1 MEQHKKSLENL
12 DISGVQNISKDISGA
27 ALGELSLKNLDKNLQ
42 ILKEVGVA
50 EICKATKI
58 ASKNIHSI
66 LEKRYE
72 SLSRVHA
79 RGFIQILE
87 REYKI
92 DLSAWMKEFDKVC
105 VFKEGVSEEKNQE
118 TDPEETAKKPLK
130 VELDYSIN
138 QANTSL
144 SKKSSKWKPFV
155 LVIGVIVIVL
165 AVVIIQNSSSLKEE
179 KERESAIK
187 SGTKKSSFDDANLAE
202 ENKPEPTP
210 KLEEKPK
217 EQDKQEKPKEQD
229 KQEKPKEQDKQE
241 KEAIKEYPNTIYII
255 PKRDIW
261 VEVIDLNEKKNSF
274 QKVFKKSYSLET
286 KNHRLLLRFGHG
298 HLSLKNNHQE
308 QNYNDSKTRRFLY
321 EPAKGLTLINEAQY
335 KELQQ

>member
-1 MEQHKKSLENL
+1 MEQNKKSLENL
-12 DISGVQNISKDISGA
+12 DLSDVQNISKDISGA
-27 ALGELSLKNLDKNLQ
+27 ALEELSLKNLDKNLQ
-42 ILKEVGVA
+42 ILREVGVA

-105 VFKEGVSEEKNQE
+105 VFKEGVGEEKNQE
-118 TDPEETAKKPLK
+118 TNLEETAKKPLK

-144 SKKSSKWKPFV
+144 SKKTSKWKPFV
-155 LVIGVIVIVL
+155 IVLGVIVIVL
-165 AVVIIQNSSSLKEE
+165 VVVIIQNSSSLKEE
-179 KERESAIK
+179 RGQESAIK
-187 SGTKKSSFDDANLAE
+187 SGTKNTFNEANPTE
-202 ENKPEPTP
+202 ENKPETTP
-210 KLEEKPK
+210 KLEEKHK
-217 EQDKQEKPKEQD
+217 EQDKPEKK
-229 KQEKPKEQDKQE
+229 
-241 KEAIKEYPNTIYII
+241 AIKEDPNTIYII
-255 PKRDIW
+255 PKKDIW
-261 VEVIDLNEKKNSF
+261 VEVIDLDEKKNSF

-321 EPAKGLTLINEAQY
+321 EPNKGLTLINEAQY

>member
-1 MEQHKKSLENL
+1 MEQNKKSLENL
-12 DISGVQNISKDISGA
+12 DLSDVQNISKDISGA
-27 ALGELSLKNLDKNLQ
+27 ALEELSLKNLDKNLQ

-50 EICKATKI
+50 EICKATRI

-92 DLSAWMKEFDKVC
+92 DLSAWMKEFDKAYT
-105 VFKEGVSEEKNQE
+105 FKEGVSEEQNQE
-118 TDPEETAKKPLK
+118 TDPEEKTKNPLK
-130 VELDYSIN
+130 VEIDYSIN

-155 LVIGVIVIVL
+155 VVLGVVVIIL

-179 KERESAIK
+179 RGQESAIK
-187 SGTKKSSFDDANLAE
+187 SGTKKNSFNKVNPTE

-217 EQDKQEKPKEQD
+217 EQDKQEK
-229 KQEKPKEQDKQE
+229 
-241 KEAIKEYPNTIYII
+241 EAIKEDPNTIYII
-255 PKRDIW
+255 PKKDIW
-261 VEVIDLNEKKNSF
+261 VEVVDLDEKKNSF
-274 QKVFKKSYSLET
+274 QKVFKKNYSLET

-308 QNYNDSKTRRFLY
+308 QEYNDGKTKRFLY
-321 EPAKGLTLINEAQY
+321 EPNKGLTLINEAQY

>member
-1 MEQHKKSLENL
+1 MEQNKKSLENL
-12 DISGVQNISKDISGA
+12 DLSDVQNVSRDISGA
-27 ALGELSLKNLDKNLQ
+27 ALEELSLKNLDKNLQ
-42 ILKEVGVA
+42 ILKEVGAA

-92 DLSAWMKEFDKVC
+92 DLSAWVKEFDKVC
-105 VFKEGVSEEKNQE
+105 VFKEGVGEEQKQE
-118 TDPEETAKKPLK
+118 TSPEETAKKPLK

-155 LVIGVIVIVL
+155 IVL
-165 AVVIIQNSSSLKEE
+165 GVVVIILVVVIIQNSSSLKEE
-179 KERESAIK
+179 REQESAIK
-187 SGTKKSSFDDANLAE
+187 PDTKNNSFNETNPTE
-202 ENKPEPTP
+202 EKKLEPTP
-210 KLEEKPK
+210 KLEEKH
-217 EQDKQEKPKEQD
+217 
-229 KQEKPKEQDKQE
+229 KEQDKQE
-241 KEAIKEYPNTIYII
+241 KEAIKENPNTIYII

-261 VEVIDLNEKKNSF
+261 VEVIDLDEKKNSF
-274 QKVFKKSYSLET
+274 QKVFKKSYPLEA

-298 HLSLKNNHQE
+298 HLILKNNHQE
-308 QNYNDSKTRRFLY
+308 QDYNDSKTRRFLY
-321 EPAKGLTLINEAQY
+321 EPNKGLTLINEVQY
-335 KELQQ
+335 KALQQ

>member
-1 MEQHKKSLENL
+1 MEQNKKSLENL
-12 DISGVQNISKDISGA
+12 DLSDVQNVSKDISGV
-27 ALGELSLKNLDKNLQ
+27 ALEELSLKTLNKNLQ
-42 ILKEVGVA
+42 ILR
-50 EICKATKI
+50 EIGIQEIYKATKI
-58 ASKNIHSI
+58 ASKNINYI

-92 DLSAWMKEFDKVC
+92 DLSAWMKEFDKAC
-105 VFKEGVSEEKNQE
+105 TFKEGVGEEQNQE
-118 TDPEETAKKPLK
+118 TSPEEKTKNPLK
-130 VELDYSIN
+130 VEIDYSIN

-155 LVIGVIVIVL
+155 LVLGVVVIIL

-179 KERESAIK
+179 RGQESAIK
-187 SGTKKSSFDDANLAE
+187 SGTKKSSFNKVNPTE
-202 ENKPEPTP
+202 ENKPELTP
-210 KLEEKPK
+210 KLEEKPT
-217 EQDKQEKPKEQD
+217 
-229 KQEKPKEQDKQE
+229 EQDKQE
-241 KEAIKEYPNTIYII
+241 KEAIKEDPNTIYII
-255 PKRDIW
+255 PKKDIW
-261 VEVIDLNEKKNSF
+261 VEVVDLDEKKNSF
-274 QKVFKKSYSLET
+274 QKVFKKNYSLET

-308 QNYNDSKTRRFLY
+308 QEYNDGKTKRFLY
-321 EPAKGLTLINEAQY
+321 EPNKGLTLINEAQY

>member
-27 ALGELSLKNLDKNLQ
+27 ALEELSLKNLDKNLQ
-42 ILKEVGVA
+42 ILKEVGVT

-105 VFKEGVSEEKNQE
+105 VFKEGVSEEQNQE
-118 TDPEETAKKPLK
+118 TNPEETAKKPLK

-187 SGTKKSSFDDANLAE
+187 SGTKKSSFNDANLAE

-210 KLEEKPK
+210 KLEEK
-217 EQDKQEKPKEQD
+217 QEKQT
-229 KQEKPKEQDKQE
+229 EQDKQE

-261 VEVIDLNEKKNSF
+261 VEVIDLDEKKNSF

>member
-1 MEQHKKSLENL
+1 MEQNKKSLENL
-12 DISGVQNISKDISGA
+12 DLSDVQNISKDISGA
-27 ALGELSLKNLDKNLQ
+27 ALEELSLKNLDKNLQ

-92 DLSAWMKEFDKVC
+92 DLSAWMKEFDKAC
-105 VFKEGVSEEKNQE
+105 AFKEGMSEEQNQE
-118 TDPEETAKKPLK
+118 TDPEEKTKNPLK
-130 VELDYSIN
+130 VEIDYSIN

-155 LVIGVIVIVL
+155 VVLGVVVIIL

-179 KERESAIK
+179 RGQESAIK
-187 SGTKKSSFDDANLAE
+187 SGTKKNSFNKVNPTE

-217 EQDKQEKPKEQD
+217 EQDKQEK
-229 KQEKPKEQDKQE
+229 
-241 KEAIKEYPNTIYII
+241 EAIKEDPNTIYII
-255 PKRDIW
+255 PKKDIW
-261 VEVIDLNEKKNSF
+261 VEVIDLDEKKNSF
-274 QKVFKKSYSLET
+274 QKVFKKNYSLET

-308 QNYNDSKTRRFLY
+308 QEYNDGKTKRFLY
-321 EPAKGLTLINEAQY
+321 EPNKGLTLINEAQY

>member
-12 DISGVQNISKDISGA
+12 DLSDVQNISKDISGA
-27 ALGELSLKNLDKNLQ
+27 ALEELLLKNLDKNLQ
-42 ILKEVGVA
+42 ILR
-50 EICKATKI
+50 EIGTQEIYKATKI
-58 ASKNIHSI
+58 ASKNTNYI

-87 REYKI
+87 REYKM
-92 DLSAWMKEFDKVC
+92 DLSAWMKEFDKAC
-105 VFKEGVSEEKNQE
+105 TFKEGASEEQNQE
-118 TDPEETAKKPLK
+118 TDLEEKTKNPLK
-130 VELDYSIN
+130 VEIDYSIN
-138 QANTSL
+138 QANIKL
-144 SKKSSKWKPFV
+144 SKGLSKWKPFV
-155 LVIGVIVIVL
+155 LVLGVVVIVL
-165 AVVIIQNSSSLKEE
+165 AVVIVQNSSSLKEE
-179 KERESAIK
+179 RGQESAIK
-187 SGTKKSSFDDANLAE
+187 SGVKKNSFNKANLAE

-210 KLEEKPK
+210 KPE
-217 EQDKQEKPKEQD
+217 D

-241 KEAIKEYPNTIYII
+241 KEAIKEDPNTIYII

-261 VEVIDLNEKKNSF
+261 VEVIDLDEKKNSF
-274 QKVFKKSYSLET
+274 QKVFKKNYSLET

-298 HLSLKNNHQE
+298 HLSLKNNNQE
-308 QNYNDSKTRRFLY
+308 QNYNDSKARRFLY

>member
-27 ALGELSLKNLDKNLQ
+27 TLEELSLKNLDKNLQ
-42 ILKEVGVA
+42 ILKEVGVT

-155 LVIGVIVIVL
+155 LVIGVIVIIL
-165 AVVIIQNSSSLKEE
+165 TVVIIQNSSSLKEE

-217 EQDKQEKPKEQD
+217 EQDKQEK
-229 KQEKPKEQDKQE
+229 
-241 KEAIKEYPNTIYII
+241 EAIKKDPNTIYII

-261 VEVIDLNEKKNSF
+261 VEVIDLDEKKNSF

-308 QNYNDSKTRRFLY
+308 QEYNDSKTRRFLY
-321 EPAKGLTLINEAQY
+321 EPNKGLTLINETQY

>member
-1 MEQHKKSLENL
+1 MEQNKKSLENL
-12 DISGVQNISKDISGA
+12 DLSDVQNISKDISGA
-27 ALGELSLKNLDKNLQ
+27 ALEELSLKNLDKNLQ

-105 VFKEGVSEEKNQE
+105 VFKEGVGEEKNQE
-118 TDPEETAKKPLK
+118 TNLEETAKKPLK

-155 LVIGVIVIVL
+155 LVLG
-165 AVVIIQNSSSLKEE
+165 VVIIILVVVIVQNSSSLKEE
-179 KERESAIK
+179 RGQESAIK
-187 SGTKKSSFDDANLAE
+187 SGTKKNSFNKANLAE
-202 ENKPEPTP
+202 ENKLEPTP
-210 KLEEKPK
+210 KPEE
-217 EQDKQEKPKEQD
+217 

-241 KEAIKEYPNTIYII
+241 KEAIKEDPNAIYII
-255 PKRDIW
+255 PKKDVW
-261 VEVIDLNEKKNSF
+261 VEVIDLDEKKNSF
-274 QKVFKKSYSLET
+274 QKVFKKNYSLET

-308 QNYNDSKTRRFLY
+308 QEYNDGKTRRFLY
-321 EPAKGLTLINEAQY
+321 EPNKGLTLINEAQY
-335 KELQQ
+335 KELQR

>member
-12 DISGVQNISKDISGA
+12 DLSGVQNISKDISGA
-27 ALGELSLKNLDKNLQ
+27 ELEELSLKNLDKNLQ
-42 ILKEVGVA
+42 ILKEVGVV

-58 ASKNIHSI
+58 VSKNIHSI

-92 DLSAWMKEFDKVC
+92 DLSAWMKEFNKVC
-105 VFKEGVSEEKNQE
+105 VFKEGVGEEKNQE

-155 LVIGVIVIVL
+155 LVVGVVVIVL

-187 SGTKKSSFDDANLAE
+187 SGTKKSSFNDANLAE

-217 EQDKQEKPKEQD
+217 EQDKQEK
-229 KQEKPKEQDKQE
+229 
-241 KEAIKEYPNTIYII
+241 EAIKEDPNTIYII

-261 VEVIDLNEKKNSF
+261 VEVIDLDEKKNSF
-274 QKVFKKSYSLET
+274 QKVFKKNYSLET

>member
-1 MEQHKKSLENL
+1 MEQNKKSLENL
-12 DISGVQNISKDISGA
+12 DLSDVQNISKDISGA
-27 ALGELSLKNLDKNLQ
+27 ALEELSLKNLDKNLQ

-92 DLSAWMKEFDKVC
+92 DLNAWMKEFDKAC
-105 VFKEGVSEEKNQE
+105 AFKEGVSEEQNQE
-118 TDPEETAKKPLK
+118 TSPEETAKKPLK

-155 LVIGVIVIVL
+155 LVLGVVVIIL

-179 KERESAIK
+179 RGQESAIK
-187 SGTKKSSFDDANLAE
+187 SGTKKNSFNKVNPTE

-217 EQDKQEKPKEQD
+217 EQDKQEK
-229 KQEKPKEQDKQE
+229 
-241 KEAIKEYPNTIYII
+241 EAIKEDPNTIYII

-261 VEVIDLNEKKNSF
+261 VEVVDLDEKKNSF
-274 QKVFKKSYSLET
+274 QKVFKKNYSLET

-308 QNYNDSKTRRFLY
+308 QEYNDGKTKRFLY
-321 EPAKGLTLINEAQY
+321 EPNKGLTLINEAQY

>member
-27 ALGELSLKNLDKNLQ
+27 ALEELSLKNLDKNLQ

-92 DLSAWMKEFDKVC
+92 DLSAWMKEFNKVC
-105 VFKEGVSEEKNQE
+105 VFKEGVGEGKNQE
-118 TDPEETAKKPLK
+118 TNPEETAKKPLK

-155 LVIGVIVIVL
+155 LVVGVIVIVL

-179 KERESAIK
+179 RGRESAIK
-187 SGTKKSSFDDANLAE
+187 SGTKKNSFNDANLAE
-202 ENKPEPTP
+202 ENKLEPTP

-217 EQDKQEKPKEQD
+217 EQDKQEK
-229 KQEKPKEQDKQE
+229 
-241 KEAIKEYPNTIYII
+241 EAIKEDPNTIYII

-261 VEVIDLNEKKNSF
+261 VEVIDLDEKKNSF

>member
-1 MEQHKKSLENL
+1 MEQNKKSLENL
-12 DISGVQNISKDISGA
+12 DLSDVQNISKDISGA
-27 ALGELSLKNLDKNLQ
+27 TLEELSLKNLDKNLQ

-58 ASKNIHSI
+58 ASKNIRSI

-72 SLSRVHA
+72 SLSKVHA

-92 DLSAWMKEFDKVC
+92 DLSAWMKEFDKAC
-105 VFKEGVSEEKNQE
+105 TFKEGVSEEQNQE
-118 TDPEETAKKPLK
+118 TDPEEKTKNPLK
-130 VELDYSIN
+130 VEIDYSIN

-155 LVIGVIVIVL
+155 LVLGVVVIIL

-179 KERESAIK
+179 RGQESAIK
-187 SGTKKSSFDDANLAE
+187 SGTKKNSFNKANPTE
-202 ENKPEPTP
+202 ENKPELTP

-217 EQDKQEKPKEQD
+217 EQDKQEK
-229 KQEKPKEQDKQE
+229 
-241 KEAIKEYPNTIYII
+241 EAIKEDPNTIYII
-255 PKRDIW
+255 PKKDIW
-261 VEVIDLNEKKNSF
+261 VEVIDLDEKKNSF
-274 QKVFKKSYSLET
+274 QKVFKKNYSLET

-308 QNYNDSKTRRFLY
+308 QEYNDGKTKRFLY
-321 EPAKGLTLINEAQY
+321 EPNKGLTLINEAQY

>member
-12 DISGVQNISKDISGA
+12 DISGIQNISKDISGA
-27 ALGELSLKNLDKNLQ
+27 ALEELSFKNLDKNLQ
-42 ILKEVGVA
+42 ILKEVGVT

-87 REYKI
+87 REYKM

-118 TDPEETAKKPLK
+118 TSPEETAKKPLK

-217 EQDKQEKPKEQD
+217 EQDKQEK
-229 KQEKPKEQDKQE
+229 
-241 KEAIKEYPNTIYII
+241 EAIKEDPNTIYII

-261 VEVIDLNEKKNSF
+261 VEVIDLDEKKNSF

>member
-27 ALGELSLKNLDKNLQ
+27 ALEELSLKNLDKNLQ
-42 ILKEVGVA
+42 ILKEVGVT

-87 REYKI
+87 REYKM
-92 DLSAWMKEFDKVC
+92 DLSAWMKEFNKAC

-155 LVIGVIVIVL
+155 LVLGVVVIVL

-179 KERESAIK
+179 RERESAIK
-187 SGTKKSSFDDANLAE
+187 SGIKKNSFNDANLAE

-217 EQDKQEKPKEQD
+217 EQDKQEK
-229 KQEKPKEQDKQE
+229 
-241 KEAIKEYPNTIYII
+241 EAIKEDPNTIYII

-261 VEVIDLNEKKNSF
+261 VEVIDLDEKKNSF

-308 QNYNDSKTRRFLY
+308 QNYNDNKTRRFLY

>member
-1 MEQHKKSLENL
+1 MEQNKKSLENL
-12 DISGVQNISKDISGA
+12 DLSDVQNISKDISGA
-27 ALGELSLKNLDKNLQ
+27 ALEELSLKNLDKNLQ

-92 DLSAWMKEFDKVC
+92 DLSAWMKEFDKAC
-105 VFKEGVSEEKNQE
+105 TFKEGVSEEQNQE
-118 TDPEETAKKPLK
+118 TDPEEKTKNPLK
-130 VELDYSIN
+130 VEIDYSIN
-138 QANTSL
+138 QVNTSL

-155 LVIGVIVIVL
+155 LVLGVVVIIL
-165 AVVIIQNSSSLKEE
+165 AIVIIQNSSSLKEE
-179 KERESAIK
+179 REQESAIK
-187 SGTKKSSFDDANLAE
+187 SGTKKNSFNKVNPTE

-210 KLEEKPK
+210 KPEAKHK
-217 EQDKQEKPKEQD
+217 EQDKQG
-229 KQEKPKEQDKQE
+229 
-241 KEAIKEYPNTIYII
+241 KEAIKEDPNTIYII
-255 PKRDIW
+255 PKKDIW
-261 VEVIDLNEKKNSF
+261 VEVVDLDEKKNSF
-274 QKVFKKSYSLET
+274 QKVFKKNYSLET

-308 QNYNDSKTRRFLY
+308 QEYNDGKTKRFLY
-321 EPAKGLTLINEAQY
+321 EPNKGLTLINEAQY

>member
-12 DISGVQNISKDISGA
+12 DLSGVQNISKDISGA
-27 ALGELSLKNLDKNLQ
+27 ALEELSLKNLDKNLQ
-42 ILKEVGVA
+42 ILKEVGVT

-217 EQDKQEKPKEQD
+217 EQDKQEKEV
-229 KQEKPKEQDKQE
+229 
-241 KEAIKEYPNTIYII
+241 IKEDPNTIYII

-261 VEVIDLNEKKNSF
+261 VEVIDLDEKKNSF

-321 EPAKGLTLINEAQY
+321 EPNKGLTLINEAQY

>member
-1 MEQHKKSLENL
+1 MEQNKKSLENL
-12 DISGVQNISKDISGA
+12 DLSDVQNISKDISGA
-27 ALGELSLKNLDKNLQ
+27 ALEELSLKNLDKNLQ

-92 DLSAWMKEFDKVC
+92 DLSAWMKEFDKAC
-105 VFKEGVSEEKNQE
+105 TFKEGVSEEQNQE
-118 TDPEETAKKPLK
+118 TDPEEKTKNPLK
-130 VELDYSIN
+130 VEIDYSIN

-155 LVIGVIVIVL
+155 LVLGVVVIIL

-179 KERESAIK
+179 RGQESVIK
-187 SGTKKSSFDDANLAE
+187 SGTKKNSFNKVNPTE

-217 EQDKQEKPKEQD
+217 EQDKQEK
-229 KQEKPKEQDKQE
+229 
-241 KEAIKEYPNTIYII
+241 EAIKEDPNTIYII
-255 PKRDIW
+255 PKKDIW
-261 VEVIDLNEKKNSF
+261 VEVIDLDEKKNSF
-274 QKVFKKSYSLET
+274 QKVFKKNYSLET

-308 QNYNDSKTRRFLY
+308 QEYNDGKTRRFLY
-321 EPAKGLTLINEAQY
+321 EPNKGLTLINEAQY

>member
-1 MEQHKKSLENL
+1 MEQNKKSLENL
-12 DISGVQNISKDISGA
+12 DLSDVQNISKDISGA
-27 ALGELSLKNLDKNLQ
+27 ALEELSLKNLDKNLQ

-92 DLSAWMKEFDKVC
+92 DLSAWMKEFDKAC
-105 VFKEGVSEEKNQE
+105 TFKEGVSEEQNQE
-118 TDPEETAKKPLK
+118 TDPEEKTKNPLK
-130 VELDYSIN
+130 VEIDYSIN

-155 LVIGVIVIVL
+155 VVLGVVVIILV
-165 AVVIIQNSSSLKEE
+165 VVIIQNSSSLKEE
-179 KERESAIK
+179 REQESAIK
-187 SGTKKSSFDDANLAE
+187 SGTKKNSFNKVNPTE

-210 KLEEKPK
+210 KLEEKPT
-217 EQDKQEKPKEQD
+217 
-229 KQEKPKEQDKQE
+229 EQDKQE
-241 KEAIKEYPNTIYII
+241 KEVIKEDPNTIYII
-255 PKRDIW
+255 PKKDVW
-261 VEVIDLNEKKNSF
+261 VEMIDLDEKKNSF
-274 QKVFKKSYSLET
+274 QKVFKKNYSLET

-298 HLSLKNNHQE
+298 HISLKNNHQE
-308 QNYNDSKTRRFLY
+308 QDYNDSKTRRFLY
-321 EPAKGLTLINEAQY
+321 EPNKGLTLINEAQY

>member
-1 MEQHKKSLENL
+1 MEQNKKSLENL
-12 DISGVQNISKDISGA
+12 DLSDVQNVSKDISGA
-27 ALGELSLKNLDKNLQ
+27 ALEELSLKNLDKNLQ
-42 ILKEVGVA
+42 ILKEVGAA

-92 DLSAWMKEFDKVC
+92 DLSAWVKEFDKVC
-105 VFKEGVSEEKNQE
+105 VFKEGVGEEQKQE
-118 TDPEETAKKPLK
+118 TSPEETAKKPLK

-155 LVIGVIVIVL
+155 IVLGVIVIIL

-179 KERESAIK
+179 REQESAIK
-187 SGTKKSSFDDANLAE
+187 SGTKNSSFNEVNPAE
-202 ENKPEPTP
+202 ENKLEPTS

-217 EQDKQEKPKEQD
+217 EQDKQG
-229 KQEKPKEQDKQE
+229 
-241 KEAIKEYPNTIYII
+241 KEAIKENPNTIYII

-261 VEVIDLNEKKNSF
+261 VEVIDLDEKKNSF
-274 QKVFKKSYSLET
+274 QKVFKKSYPLEA

-298 HLSLKNNHQE
+298 HLILKNNHQE
-308 QNYNDSKTRRFLY
+308 QDYNDSKTRRFLY
-321 EPAKGLTLINEAQY
+321 EPNKGLTLINETQY
-335 KELQQ
+335 KVLQQ

>member
-1 MEQHKKSLENL
+1 MEQNKKSLENL
-12 DISGVQNISKDISGA
+12 DLSDVQNISKDISGA
-27 ALGELSLKNLDKNLQ
+27 ALEELSLKNLDKNLQ

-92 DLSAWMKEFDKVC
+92 DLSAWMKEFDKAC
-105 VFKEGVSEEKNQE
+105 TFKEGVSEEQNQE
-118 TDPEETAKKPLK
+118 TDPEEKTKNPLK
-130 VELDYSIN
+130 VEIDYSIN

-155 LVIGVIVIVL
+155 VVLGVVVIIL

-179 KERESAIK
+179 RGQESAIK
-187 SGTKKSSFDDANLAE
+187 SGTKKNSFNKANPTE

-217 EQDKQEKPKEQD
+217 EQDKQEK
-229 KQEKPKEQDKQE
+229 
-241 KEAIKEYPNTIYII
+241 EAIKEDPNTIYII
-255 PKRDIW
+255 PKKDIW
-261 VEVIDLNEKKNSF
+261 VEVVDLDEKKNSF
-274 QKVFKKSYSLET
+274 QKVFKKNYSLET

-308 QNYNDSKTRRFLY
+308 QEYNDGKTKRFLY
-321 EPAKGLTLINEAQY
+321 EPNKGLTLINETQY

>member
-1 MEQHKKSLENL
+1 MEQNKKSLENL
-12 DISGVQNISKDISGA
+12 DLSNIQNISKDISGA
-27 ALGELSLKNLDKNLQ
+27 ALEELSLKNLDKNLQ

-50 EICKATKI
+50 EICKATRI

-92 DLSAWMKEFDKVC
+92 DLSAWVKEFDKVC
-105 VFKEGVSEEKNQE
+105 VFKEGVGEEKNQE
-118 TDPEETAKKPLK
+118 TSHEETAKKPLK

-155 LVIGVIVIVL
+155 IVLGVIVIILV
-165 AVVIIQNSSSLKEE
+165 VVIIQNSSSLKEE
-179 KERESAIK
+179 RGQESAIK
-187 SGTKKSSFDDANLAE
+187 SGTKNTFNESNPTE
-202 ENKPEPTP
+202 ENKPETTP

-217 EQDKQEKPKEQD
+217 EQN
-229 KQEKPKEQDKQE
+229 KQE
-241 KEAIKEYPNTIYII
+241 KEAIKENPNTIYII
-255 PKRDIW
+255 PKKDVW
-261 VEVIDLNEKKNSF
+261 VEVVDLDEKKNSF
-274 QKVFKKSYSLET
+274 QKVFKKKYPLET

-308 QNYNDSKTRRFLY
+308 QDYNDSKTRRFLY
-321 EPAKGLTLINEAQY
+321 EPNKGLTLINEAQY
-335 KELQQ
+335 KELQR

>member
-1 MEQHKKSLENL
+1 MEQNKKSLENL
-12 DISGVQNISKDISGA
+12 DLSDVQNVSKDISGA
-27 ALGELSLKNLDKNLQ
+27 ALEELSLKNLDKNLQ
-42 ILKEVGVA
+42 ILKEVGAA

-92 DLSAWMKEFDKVC
+92 DLSAWVKEFDKVC
-105 VFKEGVSEEKNQE
+105 VFKEGVGEEQKQE
-118 TDPEETAKKPLK
+118 TSPEETAKKPLK

-155 LVIGVIVIVL
+155 IVL
-165 AVVIIQNSSSLKEE
+165 GVVVIILVVVIIQNSSSLKEE
-179 KERESAIK
+179 RGQESAIK
-187 SGTKKSSFDDANLAE
+187 PDTKNNSFNETNPTE
-202 ENKPEPTP
+202 EKKLEPTP

-217 EQDKQEKPKEQD
+217 EQDKQG
-229 KQEKPKEQDKQE
+229 
-241 KEAIKEYPNTIYII
+241 KEAIKENPNTIYII

-261 VEVIDLNEKKNSF
+261 VEVIDLDEKKNSF
-274 QKVFKKSYSLET
+274 QKVFKKSYPLEA

-298 HLSLKNNHQE
+298 HLILKNNHQE
-308 QNYNDSKTRRFLY
+308 QDYNDSKTRRFLY
-321 EPAKGLTLINEAQY
+321 EPNKGLTLINEAQY
-335 KELQQ
+335 KAFQQ

>member
-27 ALGELSLKNLDKNLQ
+27 ALEELSLKNLDKNLQ

-144 SKKSSKWKPFV
+144 SKKSSKWKPFIIV
-155 LVIGVIVIVL
+155 LGVVVIIL

-179 KERESAIK
+179 REQESAIK
-187 SGTKKSSFDDANLAE
+187 SGTKKSSFNDANLAE

-210 KLEEKPK
+210 KLEEKPT
-217 EQDKQEKPKEQD
+217 
-229 KQEKPKEQDKQE
+229 EQDKQE
-241 KEAIKEYPNTIYII
+241 KEAIKEDPNTIYII
-255 PKRDIW
+255 PKKNIW
-261 VEVIDLNEKKNSF
+261 VEVVDLDEKKNSF
-274 QKVFKKSYSLET
+274 QKVFKKNYSLET

-308 QNYNDSKTRRFLY
+308 QEYNDGKTRRFLY
-321 EPAKGLTLINEAQY
+321 EPNKGLTLINEAQY

>member
-1 MEQHKKSLENL
+1 MEQNKKSLENL
-12 DISGVQNISKDISGA
+12 DLSDVQNISKDISGA
-27 ALGELSLKNLDKNLQ
+27 ALEELSLKNLDKNLQ

-66 LEKRYE
+66 LEKHYE

-105 VFKEGVSEEKNQE
+105 VFKEGVGEEKNQE
-118 TDPEETAKKPLK
+118 TSPEETAKKPLK

-155 LVIGVIVIVL
+155 IVL
-165 AVVIIQNSSSLKEE
+165 GVVVIILVVVIIQNSSSLKEE
-179 KERESAIK
+179 RGQESAIK
-187 SGTKKSSFDDANLAE
+187 SDTKNSPFNEISPTE
-202 ENKPEPTP
+202 EKKLEPTP

-217 EQDKQEKPKEQD
+217 EQDKQG
-229 KQEKPKEQDKQE
+229 
-241 KEAIKEYPNTIYII
+241 KEAIKENPNTIYII
-255 PKRDIW
+255 PKKDIW
-261 VEVIDLNEKKNSF
+261 VEVIDLDEKKNSF
-274 QKVFKKSYSLET
+274 QKVFKKNYSLET

-308 QNYNDSKTRRFLY
+308 QEYNDSKTRRFLY
-321 EPAKGLTLINEAQY
+321 EPNKGLTLINEAQY

>member
-1 MEQHKKSLENL
+1 MEQNKKSLENL
-12 DISGVQNISKDISGA
+12 DLSDVQNISKDISGA
-27 ALGELSLKNLDKNLQ
+27 ALEELLLKNLDKNLQ

-72 SLSRVHA
+72 SLSKVHA

-92 DLSAWMKEFDKVC
+92 DLSAWMKEFDKAC
-105 VFKEGVSEEKNQE
+105 AFKEGVSEEQNQE
-118 TDPEETAKKPLK
+118 TDPEEKTKNPLK
-130 VELDYSIN
+130 VEIDYSIN

-155 LVIGVIVIVL
+155 LVLGVVVIIL

-179 KERESAIK
+179 RGQESAIK
-187 SGTKKSSFDDANLAE
+187 SGTKKSSFNKANPTE

-217 EQDKQEKPKEQD
+217 EQDKQEK
-229 KQEKPKEQDKQE
+229 
-241 KEAIKEYPNTIYII
+241 EAIKENPNTIYII
-255 PKRDIW
+255 PKKDIW
-261 VEVIDLNEKKNSF
+261 VEVVDLDEKKNSF
-274 QKVFKKSYSLET
+274 QKVFKKNYSLET

-308 QNYNDSKTRRFLY
+308 QEYNDGKTKRFLY
-321 EPAKGLTLINEAQY
+321 EPNKGLTLINEAQY

>member
-27 ALGELSLKNLDKNLQ
+27 ALEELSLKNLDKNLQ

-155 LVIGVIVIVL
+155 LVVGVIVIVL

-187 SGTKKSSFDDANLAE
+187 SGTKKNSFNDANLAE

-210 KLEEKPK
+210 RLE
-217 EQDKQEKPKEQD
+217 
-229 KQEKPKEQDKQE
+229 EKPKEQDKQE
-241 KEAIKEYPNTIYII
+241 KEAIKEDPNTIYII

-261 VEVIDLNEKKNSF
+261 VEVIDLDEKKNSF

>member
-12 DISGVQNISKDISGA
+12 DISDVQNISKDISGA
-27 ALGELSLKNLDKNLQ
+27 ALEELSLKNLDKNLQ
-42 ILKEVGVA
+42 ILKEVGAV

-87 REYKI
+87 REYKM
-92 DLSAWMKEFDKVC
+92 DLSAWMKEFDKAC
-105 VFKEGVSEEKNQE
+105 TFKEGASEEQNQE
-118 TDPEETAKKPLK
+118 TDSEETAKKPLK

-155 LVIGVIVIVL
+155 LVLGVVVIVL
-165 AVVIIQNSSSLKEE
+165 AVVIIQNSFSLKEE
-179 KERESAIK
+179 RERESAIK
-187 SGTKKSSFDDANLAE
+187 SGTKKNSFNDANLAE

-217 EQDKQEKPKEQD
+217 EQDKQEKET
-229 KQEKPKEQDKQE
+229 
-241 KEAIKEYPNTIYII
+241 IKETLDTISIV
-255 PKRDIW
+255 PKKDIW
-261 VEVIDLNEKKNSF
+261 VEVIDLDEKKNSF
-274 QKVFKKSYSLET
+274 QKVFKKNYSLET

-308 QNYNDSKTRRFLY
+308 QNYNDSKARRFLY

>member
-1 MEQHKKSLENL
+1 MEQDKKSLENL
-12 DISGVQNISKDISGA
+12 DLSDVQNVSKDISGV
-27 ALGELSLKNLDKNLQ
+27 ALEELSLKNLDKNLQ
-42 ILKEVGVA
+42 ILREIGVA

-105 VFKEGVSEEKNQE
+105 VFKEGVGEEKNQE
-118 TDPEETAKKPLK
+118 TNPEETAKKPLK

-155 LVIGVIVIVL
+155 IVLGVVVIVL

-179 KERESAIK
+179 RGQESAIK
-187 SGTKKSSFDDANLAE
+187 SGTKKNSFNKANLAE

-210 KLEEKPK
+210 KPEEKPT
-217 EQDKQEKPKEQD
+217 
-229 KQEKPKEQDKQE
+229 EQDKQE
-241 KEAIKEYPNTIYII
+241 KEAIKEDPNTIYII
-255 PKRDIW
+255 PKKDIW
-261 VEVIDLNEKKNSF
+261 VEVIDLDEKKNSF
-274 QKVFKKSYSLET
+274 QKVFKKNYSLET

-308 QNYNDSKTRRFLY
+308 QEYNDGKTKRFLY
-321 EPAKGLTLINEAQY
+321 EPNKGLTLINEAQY

>member
-1 MEQHKKSLENL
+1 MEQNKKSLENL
-12 DISGVQNISKDISGA
+12 DLSDVQNISKDISGA
-27 ALGELSLKNLDKNLQ
+27 ALEELSLKNLDKNLQ

-92 DLSAWMKEFDKVC
+92 DLSAWMKEFDKAC
-105 VFKEGVSEEKNQE
+105 TFKEGVSEEQNQE
-118 TDPEETAKKPLK
+118 TDPEEKTKNPLK
-130 VELDYSIN
+130 VEIDYSIN

-155 LVIGVIVIVL
+155 LVLGVVVIIL
-165 AVVIIQNSSSLKEE
+165 AVVIIQNSYSLKEE
-179 KERESAIK
+179 RGQESAIK
-187 SGTKKSSFDDANLAE
+187 SGTKKNSFNKANPTE
-202 ENKPEPTP
+202 ENKLEPTP
-210 KLEEKPK
+210 KLEEKL
-217 EQDKQEKPKEQD
+217 
-229 KQEKPKEQDKQE
+229 KEQDKQE
-241 KEAIKEYPNTIYII
+241 KEAIKEDPNTIYII
-255 PKRDIW
+255 PKKDIW
-261 VEVIDLNEKKNSF
+261 VEVVDLDEKKNSF
-274 QKVFKKSYSLET
+274 QKVFKKNYSLET

-308 QNYNDSKTRRFLY
+308 QEYNDGKTKRFLY
-321 EPAKGLTLINEAQY
+321 EPNKGLTLINEAQY

>member
-12 DISGVQNISKDISGA
+12 DISSVQNISKDISGA
-27 ALGELSLKNLDKNLQ
+27 ALEELSLKNLDKNLQ
-42 ILKEVGVA
+42 ILKEVGVT

-105 VFKEGVSEEKNQE
+105 VFKESVSEEKNQE

-217 EQDKQEKPKEQD
+217 EQDKQEK
-229 KQEKPKEQDKQE
+229 
-241 KEAIKEYPNTIYII
+241 EAIKEDPKTIYII

-261 VEVIDLNEKKNSF
+261 VEVIDLDEKKNSF

>member
-1 MEQHKKSLENL
+1 MEQNKKSLENL
-12 DISGVQNISKDISGA
+12 DLSDVQNISKDISGA
-27 ALGELSLKNLDKNLQ
+27 ALEELSLKNLDKNLQ

-92 DLSAWMKEFDKVC
+92 DLSAWMKEFDKAC
-105 VFKEGVSEEKNQE
+105 TFKEGVSEEQNQE
-118 TDPEETAKKPLK
+118 TDPEEKTRNPLK
-130 VELDYSIN
+130 VEIDYSIN
-138 QANTSL
+138 QANINL
-144 SKKSSKWKPFV
+144 SKGLSKWKPFV
-155 LVIGVIVIVL
+155 LVLGVIAIVL
-165 AVVIIQNSSSLKEE
+165 AVIIIQNSSSLKEE
-179 KERESAIK
+179 RGQESAIK
-187 SGTKKSSFDDANLAE
+187 SGTKKNSFNKVNPTE

-210 KLEEKPK
+210 KLEEKPT
-217 EQDKQEKPKEQD
+217 
-229 KQEKPKEQDKQE
+229 EQDKQE
-241 KEAIKEYPNTIYII
+241 KEAIKEDPNTIYII
-255 PKRDIW
+255 PKKDIW
-261 VEVIDLNEKKNSF
+261 VEVVDLDEKKNSF
-274 QKVFKKSYSLET
+274 QKVFKKNYSLET

-308 QNYNDSKTRRFLY
+308 QEYNDGKTKRFLY
-321 EPAKGLTLINEAQY
+321 EPNKGLTLINEAQY

>member
-1 MEQHKKSLENL
+1 MEQNKKSLENL
-12 DISGVQNISKDISGA
+12 DLSDVQNVSKDISGA
-27 ALGELSLKNLDKNLQ
+27 ALEELSLKNLDKNLQ

-66 LEKRYE
+66 LEKHYE

-92 DLSAWMKEFDKVC
+92 DLRAWMKEFDKVC
-105 VFKEGVSEEKNQE
+105 VFKEGVGEEQNQE
-118 TDPEETAKKPLK
+118 TSPEETAKKPLK

-155 LVIGVIVIVL
+155 IVL
-165 AVVIIQNSSSLKEE
+165 GAVVIILVVVIIQNSSSLKEE
-179 KERESAIK
+179 REQESAIK
-187 SGTKKSSFDDANLAE
+187 PDTKNSSFNEVSPTE

-210 KLEEKPK
+210 KPK
-217 EQDKQEKPKEQD
+217 EKH
-229 KQEKPKEQDKQE
+229 KEQDKQE
-241 KEAIKEYPNTIYII
+241 KEAIKENPNTIYII
-255 PKRDIW
+255 PKKDIW
-261 VEVIDLNEKKNSF
+261 VEVIDLDEKKNSF
-274 QKVFKKSYSLET
+274 QKVFKKNYSLET

-308 QNYNDSKTRRFLY
+308 QDYNDSKTRRFLY
-321 EPAKGLTLINEAQY
+321 EPNKGLTLINET
-335 KELQQ
+335 

>member
-1 MEQHKKSLENL
+1 MEQNKKSLENL
-12 DISGVQNISKDISGA
+12 DLSDVQNISKDISGA
-27 ALGELSLKNLDKNLQ
+27 ALEELSLKNLDKNLQ
-42 ILKEVGVA
+42 ILKEVGAA

-105 VFKEGVSEEKNQE
+105 VFKEGVGEEKNQE
-118 TDPEETAKKPLK
+118 TNPEETAKKPLK

-144 SKKSSKWKPFV
+144 SKKTSKWKPFV
-155 LVIGVIVIVL
+155 IVLGVIVIVL
-165 AVVIIQNSSSLKEE
+165 VVVIIQNSSSLKEE
-179 KERESAIK
+179 REQESAIK
-187 SGTKKSSFDDANLAE
+187 SGTKKNSFNEANPTE

-210 KLEEKPK
+210 KPEEKPK
-217 EQDKQEKPKEQD
+217 EHDKQG
-229 KQEKPKEQDKQE
+229 
-241 KEAIKEYPNTIYII
+241 KEAIKENPNTIYII
-255 PKRDIW
+255 PKKDIW
-261 VEVIDLNEKKNSF
+261 VEVVDLDEKKNSF
-274 QKVFKKSYSLET
+274 QKVFKKNYSLET

-308 QNYNDSKTRRFLY
+308 QDYNDSKTRRFLY
-321 EPAKGLTLINEAQY
+321 EPNKGLTLINEAQY

>member
-1 MEQHKKSLENL
+1 MEQDKKSLENL
-12 DISGVQNISKDISGA
+12 DLSDVQNISKDISGA
-27 ALGELSLKNLDKNLQ
+27 ALEELSLKNLDKNLQ
-42 ILKEVGVA
+42 ILREIGVA

-58 ASKNIHSI
+58 ASKNINCI

-92 DLSAWMKEFDKVC
+92 DLSAWMKEFDKAC
-105 VFKEGVSEEKNQE
+105 AFKEGVGEEQNQE

-138 QANTSL
+138 QANIKL
-144 SKKSSKWKPFV
+144 SKGLSKWKPFV
-155 LVIGVIVIVL
+155 LVLGVVVIVL

-179 KERESAIK
+179 RGQESAIK
-187 SGTKKSSFDDANLAE
+187 SGTKKNSFNKANPTE

-217 EQDKQEKPKEQD
+217 EQDKQEK
-229 KQEKPKEQDKQE
+229 
-241 KEAIKEYPNTIYII
+241 EAIKEDPNTIYII
-255 PKRDIW
+255 PKKDIW
-261 VEVIDLNEKKNSF
+261 VEVIDLDEKKNSF
-274 QKVFKKSYSLET
+274 QKVFKKNYSLET

-308 QNYNDSKTRRFLY
+308 QEYNDGKTKRFLY
-321 EPAKGLTLINEAQY
+321 EPNKGLTLINEVQY

>member
-1 MEQHKKSLENL
+1 MEQNKKSLENL
-12 DISGVQNISKDISGA
+12 DLSDVQNISKDISGA
-27 ALGELSLKNLDKNLQ
+27 ALEELSLKNLDKNLQ

-92 DLSAWMKEFDKVC
+92 DLSAWMKEFDKAC
-105 VFKEGVSEEKNQE
+105 AFKEGVSEEQNQE
-118 TDPEETAKKPLK
+118 TDPEEKTKNPLK
-130 VELDYSIN
+130 VEIDYSIN

-155 LVIGVIVIVL
+155 LVLGVVVIIL

-179 KERESAIK
+179 REQESAIK
-187 SGTKKSSFDDANLAE
+187 SDTKNSPFNEVSPTE

-210 KLEEKPK
+210 KPEAKHK
-217 EQDKQEKPKEQD
+217 EQDKQG
-229 KQEKPKEQDKQE
+229 
-241 KEAIKEYPNTIYII
+241 KEAIKEDPNTIYII
-255 PKRDIW
+255 PKKDIW
-261 VEVIDLNEKKNSF
+261 VEVVDLDEKKNSF
-274 QKVFKKSYSLET
+274 QKVFKKNYSLET

-308 QNYNDSKTRRFLY
+308 QEYNDGKTKRFLY
-321 EPAKGLTLINEAQY
+321 EPNKGLTLINEAQY

>member
-1 MEQHKKSLENL
+1 MEQNKKSLENL
-12 DISGVQNISKDISGA
+12 DLSDVQNISKDISGA
-27 ALGELSLKNLDKNLQ
+27 ALEELSLKNLDKNLQ

-50 EICKATKI
+50 EICKATRI

-92 DLSAWMKEFDKVC
+92 DLSAWVKEFDKVC
-105 VFKEGVSEEKNQE
+105 VFKEGVGEEKNQE
-118 TDPEETAKKPLK
+118 TSPEETAKKPLK

-155 LVIGVIVIVL
+155 IVLGVIVIVL
-165 AVVIIQNSSSLKEE
+165 VVIIIQNSSSLKEE
-179 KERESAIK
+179 RAQESAIK
-187 SGTKKSSFDDANLAE
+187 SGTKNTFNEANPTE
-202 ENKPEPTP
+202 ENKPETTP
-210 KLEEKPK
+210 KLEEKHK
-217 EQDKQEKPKEQD
+217 EQDKPEKK
-229 KQEKPKEQDKQE
+229 
-241 KEAIKEYPNTIYII
+241 AIKENPNTIYII

-261 VEVIDLNEKKNSF
+261 VEVVDLDEKKNSF
-274 QKVFKKSYSLET
+274 QKVFKKNYPLET

-298 HLSLKNNHQE
+298 HLSLKSNHQE
-308 QNYNDSKTRRFLY
+308 QDYNDSKTRRFLY
-321 EPAKGLTLINEAQY
+321 EPNKGLTLINEAQY

>member
-12 DISGVQNISKDISGA
+12 DLSDVQNISKDISGA
-27 ALGELSLKNLDKNLQ
+27 ALEELSLKTLDKNLQ

-58 ASKNIHSI
+58 ASKNIHFI

-72 SLSRVHA
+72 SLSRVYA

-105 VFKEGVSEEKNQE
+105 VFKEGVGEEQNQE
-118 TDPEETAKKPLK
+118 TNPEETAKKPLK

-155 LVIGVIVIVL
+155 IVLGVIVIILV
-165 AVVIIQNSSSLKEE
+165 VVIIQNSSSLKEE
-179 KERESAIK
+179 REQESAIK
-187 SGTKKSSFDDANLAE
+187 SGTKKSFFNKANPIE

-210 KLEEKPK
+210 KLEEKH
-217 EQDKQEKPKEQD
+217 
-229 KQEKPKEQDKQE
+229 KEQDKQE
-241 KEAIKEYPNTIYII
+241 KEAIKENPNTIYII
-255 PKRDIW
+255 PKKDIW
-261 VEVIDLNEKKNSF
+261 VEVIDLDEKKNSF
-274 QKVFKKSYSLET
+274 QKVFKKNYSLET

-308 QNYNDSKTRRFLY
+308 QEYNDSKTRRFLY
-321 EPAKGLTLINEAQY
+321 EPNKGLTLINEAQY
-335 KELQQ
+335 KELQR

>member
-1 MEQHKKSLENL
+1 MEQNKKSLENL
-12 DISGVQNISKDISGA
+12 DLSDVQNISKDISGA
-27 ALGELSLKNLDKNLQ
+27 ALEELSLKNLDKNLQ

-92 DLSAWMKEFDKVC
+92 DLSAWMKEFDKAC
-105 VFKEGVSEEKNQE
+105 VFKEGVSEEQNQE
-118 TDPEETAKKPLK
+118 TNPEETAKKPLK

-155 LVIGVIVIVL
+155 IVLGVIVIILV
-165 AVVIIQNSSSLKEE
+165 VVIIQNSSSLKEE
-179 KERESAIK
+179 KGQESAIK
-187 SGTKKSSFDDANLAE
+187 SSTKKNSFNKANPTE

-210 KLEEKPK
+210 KPE
-217 EQDKQEKPKEQD
+217 D

-241 KEAIKEYPNTIYII
+241 KEAIKEDPNTIYII
-255 PKRDIW
+255 PKKDIW
-261 VEVIDLNEKKNSF
+261 VEVIDLDEKKNSF
-274 QKVFKKSYSLET
+274 QKVFKKNYSLET

-308 QNYNDSKTRRFLY
+308 QEYNDGKTKRFLY
-321 EPAKGLTLINEAQY
+321 EPNKGLTLINEAQY

>member
-1 MEQHKKSLENL
+1 MEQNKKSLENL
-12 DISGVQNISKDISGA
+12 DLSDVQNISKDISGA
-27 ALGELSLKNLDKNLQ
+27 ALEELSLKNLDKNLQ

-66 LEKRYE
+66 LEKHYE

-92 DLSAWMKEFDKVC
+92 DLSAWMKEFDKAC
-105 VFKEGVSEEKNQE
+105 AFKEGVSEEQNQE
-118 TDPEETAKKPLK
+118 TDPEEKTKNPLK
-130 VELDYSIN
+130 VEIDYSIN

-144 SKKSSKWKPFV
+144 SKKSSKWKPFIVV
-155 LVIGVIVIVL
+155 LGVVVIIL

-179 KERESAIK
+179 RGQESAIK
-187 SGTKKSSFDDANLAE
+187 SGTKKNSFNKVNPTE

-217 EQDKQEKPKEQD
+217 EQDKQEK
-229 KQEKPKEQDKQE
+229 
-241 KEAIKEYPNTIYII
+241 EAIKEDPNTIYII
-255 PKRDIW
+255 PKKDIW
-261 VEVIDLNEKKNSF
+261 VEVVDLDEKKNSF
-274 QKVFKKSYSLET
+274 QKVFKKNYSLET

-308 QNYNDSKTRRFLY
+308 QEYNDGKTKRFLY
-321 EPAKGLTLINEAQY
+321 EPNKGLTLINEVQY